1 MPAEDGKRLMHSE
14 IQVNGAR
21 IFVMD
26 DFPEHRGSH
35 GVDAVFPPDQIKG
48 TSVTMHLEVENCDAA
63 VKRARDAGA
72 TVTLEPWDIVL
83 GRALRPHH
91 GPVRPFLELC
101 ARAARE
107 GLRPAKAPTSLI
119 LFADGPGYRDA
130 IGAAIL
136 GLYDLAQRVDKIA
149 GQPGLQQVARPD
161 EPAHYLRR
169 G

>member
-1 MPAEDGKRLMHSE
+1 MPAQDGKRLMHSE

-63 VKRARDAGA
+63 VKRAKGRRRHRHAGA
-72 TVTLEPWDIVL
+72 VGFVL
-83 GRALRPHH
+83 GRALCPHH

-101 ARAARE
+101 ARAAGE
-107 GLRPAKAPTSLI
+107 GGEVVATINVVQPCRMRLPGPAIRRQTPYTTGRVGIESH
-119 LFADGPGYRDA
+119 
-130 IGAAIL
+130 
-136 GLYDLAQRVDKIA
+136 AQ
-149 GQPGLQQVARPD
+149 G
-161 EPAHYLRR
+161 
-169 G
+169 